1 MPDLK
6 SFFAQPTAEQ
16 GAAQQVTEDGEEV
29 SSDPK
34 RLAALLGTDDETA
47 RRVLHYVEG
56 IEEYQ
61 PRLRVL
67 QDTLP
72 DLGLEGFTD
81 TVMEWMRAI
90 LDFLKDVMEDY
101 IQEMGAAELSAEWL
115 RSESENLLI
124 MSRDRRSMNTGELEI
139 TSRAANLSVRYRP
152 VKDIASL
159 ILALKANEGVCRSY
173 YKYADLTLGLGVGG
187 LTAMARNGGDAEA
200 VAQGMLEKSP
210 RALIGTLLQPLKD
223 QNNAWG
229 SVPLLGNQ
237 RLVLVSP
244 DADSA
249 QQSVKQTRL
258 RVRTSELI
266 PQASVGKFTMPAF
279 NLQQSD
285 TCLKQIIAM
294 ADLLLSHNK
303 GETRTRR
310 RQRLQDIAKAIETI
324 MAKVSAGDESQAAA
338 LKQTV
343 AVLETL
349 ADWLLDPF
357 MELYKL
363 TCRNMRAALNV
374 CDLNAQ

>member
-6 SFFAQPTAEQ
+6 SFFAPPTAEQ
-16 GAAQQVTEDGEEV
+16 GAAQQVTEDGDEV
-29 SSDPK
+29 TSDPK
-34 RLAALLGTDDETA
+34 HLATLLGTDDETA

-81 TVMEWMRAI
+81 TVLEWLKAI

-101 IQEMGAAELSAEWL
+101 IQEMGAAELSADWL

-124 MSRDRRSMNTGELEI
+124 MSRERKTLQTGNLEI
-139 TSRAANLSVRYRP
+139 TSRVANLSLRYRP
-152 VKDIASL
+152 VKDIGSL
-159 ILALKANEGVCRSY
+159 ILALRVNEQVCRGY
-173 YKYADLTLGLGVGG
+173 YKYADQVLGQGVSG
-187 LTAMARNGGDAEA
+187 LTAIGRNGGNAE
-200 VAQGMLEKSP
+200 VLAQGMLDKSP
-210 RALIGTLLQPLKD
+210 RVLIGTLLKPLND

-229 SVPLLGNQ
+229 SAPLLGNQ

-258 RVRTSELI
+258 RIRTSEVI
-266 PQASVGKFTMPAF
+266 PQASVAKFNLPAF

-285 TCLKQIIAM
+285 VCLKQIITM
-294 ADLLLSHNK
+294 ADVLLSHNK
-303 GETRTRR
+303 GETRSRR
-310 RQRLQDIAKAIETI
+310 RQRLQDIAKAIEAI
-324 MAKVSAGDESQAAA
+324 MAKVAAGDESQAAA
-338 LKQTV
+338 LKQT
-343 AVLETL
+343 AALLETL
-349 ADWLLDPF
+349 ADWLVDPF

>member
-6 SFFAQPTAEQ
+6 SFFAPPTAEQ
-16 GAAQQVTEDGEEV
+16 GVTQQVAEDGEAV
-29 SSDPK
+29 TSDPK
-34 RLAALLGTDDETA
+34 HLASLLGTDDETA

-61 PRLRVL
+61 PRLRVF

-72 DLGLEGFTD
+72 DLGLEGFTE
-81 TVMEWMRAI
+81 TVLEWMRAI

-101 IQEMGAAELSAEWL
+101 IQEMGAAELSADWL

-124 MSRDRRSMNTGELEI
+124 MSRERRTLQTGVLKI
-139 TSRAANLSVRYRP
+139 TTRVTNLSLRYRP
-152 VKDIASL
+152 VKDISSL
-159 ILALKANEGVCRSY
+159 ILALRANESVCRSY
-173 YKYADLTLGLGVGG
+173 YQYADQVLGQGVGG
-187 LTAMARNGGDAEA
+187 LTAIGRNGGSAESL
-200 VAQGMLEKSP
+200 AQEMLSKSP
-210 RALIGTLLQPLKD
+210 RTLIGTLLQPLKD

-258 RVRTSELI
+258 RVRSSELI
-266 PQASVGKFTMPAF
+266 PQASATTFDMPAF
-279 NLQQSD
+279 TLMHSD
-285 TCLKQIIAM
+285 ACLKQIITM
-294 ADLLLSHNK
+294 ADVLLKHNK
-303 GETRTRR
+303 GDTRSRR
-310 RQRLQDIAKAIETI
+310 RQRLQDIAKAIEAI
-324 MAKVSAGDESQAAA
+324 MAKVAAGDESQAAA
-338 LKQTV
+338 LKQT
-343 AVLETL
+343 AALLETL
-349 ADWLLDPF
+349 AEWLVDPF